1 MSKLTSI
8 LAVCRLEEE
17 EGSETAWGCFRRCQR
32 RIRENEYLT
41 IKGPALEDTPEQ
53 GRGARGGA
61 WAALHPGGSRTCSW
75 SSGVLRTDWPPFI
88 LASSLKRSFFVGP
101 QGMEAPQSTS
111 MLSSHCP
118 PPLCV
123 VFKKEFCIFTW
134 LGKK

>member
-32 RIRENEYLT
+32 RIRENEDLT
-41 IKGPALEDTPEQ
+41 IKGPALEATPEQ

-75 SSGVLRTDWPPFI
+75 SSW
-88 LASSLKRSFFVGP
+88 S
-101 QGMEAPQSTS
+101 
-111 MLSSHCP
+111 SSHRLAVIHSCFITETLILCWSSRDGGTTVHVHVVK
-118 PPLCV
+118 PLPTTSLCG
-123 VFKKEFCIFTW
+123 
-134 LGKK
+134 L

>member
-32 RIRENEYLT
+32 RIRENEDLT
-41 IKGPALEDTPEQ
+41 IKGPALEATPEQ

-75 SSGVLRTDWPPFI
+75 SSGVLRTGWPSFI
-88 LASSLKRSFFVGP
+88 LAFITETLILCWSSRDGGTTVHVHVVKPLP
-101 QGMEAPQSTS
+101 TTS
-111 MLSSHCP
+111 
-118 PPLCV
+118 LCG
-123 VFKKEFCIFTW
+123 
-134 LGKK
+134 L